1 MGDEF
6 EYEKSIESSTLVA
19 SNYKTILH
27 LPTIKKQIRN
37 LFTESRD
44 PAWHKR
50 ELRLKKKLG
59 KKESKSLR
67 NRASERKMVRLNRSV
82 QVEETLARKKG
93 RREAGQ
99 ESARGEQKPGS
110 TTQEPPTPPPTR
122 VEK

>member
-59 KKESKSLR
+59 KKR
-67 NRASERKMVRLNRSV
+67 
-82 QVEETLARKKG
+82 
-93 RREAGQ
+93 
-99 ESARGEQKPGS
+99 EQKPEEPSVGKEDGAAE
-110 TTQEPPTPPPTR
+110 QERPG
-122 VEK
+122 